1 MVVLPK
7 NYLKVAELTQ
17 TVERMPKFHEKMN
30 KLIIVINLAFS
41 LFQFGQSFLLKEVTS
56 TGLNWFVNVSF
67 CFSTLIFEVID
78 AVYQDIR
85 EVMGVVFNFK
95 KFNERQH
102 KNSFDYCSL
111 KTNLHYLWEES
122 FIHLILFEKDADRIR
137 EKVEMSQED
146 CQRVLLLIMG

>member
-56 TGLNWFVNVSF
+56 TGLSSISRSLMSDNTKIRLIIVPSK
-67 CFSTLIFEVID
+67 LIFTTS
-78 AVYQDIR
+78 
-85 EVMGVVFNFK
+85 
-95 KFNERQH
+95 ER
-102 KNSFDYCSL
+102 NPSY
-111 KTNLHYLWEES
+111 
-122 FIHLILFEKDADRIR
+122 I
-137 EKVEMSQED
+137 
-146 CQRVLLLIMG
+146 